1 MTLRAAIVKWAEKQ
15 RLFEIHETESEYFNI
30 RLPDRLPFGHPGL
43 IRHAVASRRYGRD
56 LRVVSA
62 ARRELRSA
70 DVRGILVY
78 RADYHCSH
86 SIAINA
92 DQWPDDIRLSDS
104 VSISTL
110 PIAIDSHLEGPNRS
124 RKFAGINSDRTPM
137 VWSRS

>member
-1 MTLRAAIVKWAEKQ
+1 MLVRPQKIT
-15 RLFEIHETESEYFNI
+15 
-30 RLPDRLPFGHPGL
+30 FG
-43 IRHAVASRRYGRD
+43 
-56 LRVVSA
+56 
-62 ARRELRSA
+62 ELRSA

-124 RKFAGINSDRTPM
+124 RKFAGIIRIGRRWFGRAHEFGLS
-137 VWSRS
+137 SI

>member
-1 MTLRAAIVKWAEKQ
+1 MLVRPQKIT
-15 RLFEIHETESEYFNI
+15 
-30 RLPDRLPFGHPGL
+30 FG
-43 IRHAVASRRYGRD
+43 
-56 LRVVSA
+56 
-62 ARRELRSA
+62 ELRSA

-110 PIAIDSHLEGPNRS
+110 PIAIGSHLEGPNRS
-124 RKFAGINSDRTPM
+124 RKFAGIIRIGLRWFGRAHEFGLS
-137 VWSRS
+137 SI